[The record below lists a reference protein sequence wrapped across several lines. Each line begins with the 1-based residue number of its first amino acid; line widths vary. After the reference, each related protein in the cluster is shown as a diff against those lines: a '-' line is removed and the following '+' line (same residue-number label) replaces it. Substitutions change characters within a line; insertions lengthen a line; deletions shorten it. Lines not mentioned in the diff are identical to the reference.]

1 MQPSGVGV
9 LNVLGDDDD
18 NGNKTTKVG
27 ECQ

>member
-1 MQPSGVGV
+1 MELSGVGV
-9 LNVLGDDDD
+9 MNALGDDDD

>member
-9 LNVLGDDDD
+9 LNVLGNDDD